1 VARVATWSSRS
12 TGCFAQESDLIG
24 NDTVAK
30 QARTTRRLGSP
41 TKPPQRGTA
50 GVDRRWRLGII
61 AGVVIV
67 VVAGLAVAA
76 IAFAAA
82 FTSVGSGG
90 LPPGTQVFAEN
101 DHTHVTTPVT
111 YDRLPPAGGPHNPTP
126 LNCGVYTQPVP
137 NENAVHSLEHG
148 TVWITYQPNLPT
160 DQLAS
165 LQQLVVNSYV
175 GTERYLILSPFA
187 GIESPIVA
195 SAWGAQLDV
204 NSPSDSGLVAFIQ
217 HYAGGAQGGEPGGR
231 CTGGVGSPAE

>member
-1 VARVATWSSRS
+1 M
-12 TGCFAQESDLIG
+12 G
-24 NDTVAK
+24 K
-30 QARTTRRLGSP
+30 QARMNRRLGTP
-41 TKPPQRGTA
+41 AKPHQRPPA
-50 GVDRRWRLGII
+50 GVDRRLRLGII

-67 VVAGLAVAA
+67 VVAGMAVAA

-90 LPPGTQVFAEN
+90 LPAGTQVFAEN
-101 DHTHVTTPVT
+101 DHTHVTGPVT
-111 YDRLPPAGGPHNPTP
+111 YDRAPPAGGPHNPTP

-148 TVWITYQPNLPT
+148 TVWITYQPTLPP

-165 LQQLVVNSYV
+165 LQQLVVSSYV
-175 GTERYLILSPFA
+175 LTQRYLLLSPYA
-187 GIESPIVA
+187 GIKSPIVA
-195 SAWGAQLDV
+195 SAWGAQLNV

-217 HYAGGAQGGEPGGR
+217 HYAGGAQGGEPGGV